1 MIPLCSNCHRKL
13 HNAHDNIVKDL
24 LIKVY
29 DRIDKKAW
37 IKKGIFVDINTLGSF
52 YGLEE
57 DLEER

>member
-1 MIPLCSNCHRKL
+1 
-13 HNAHDNIVKDL
+13 
-24 LIKVY
+24 VY

-57 DLEER
+57 DLEEK